1 MENVKTKVIGAF
13 KAGMLFDF
21 LANNAWEMSKDELG
35 AIAKELAYT
44 LQNVMEC
51 ELTTNQQK
59 PYREELIEG
68 LKDNLYD

>member
-21 LANNAWEMSKDELG
+21 LANNAWEMDKEDL
-35 AIAKELAYT
+35 ATIAKELAYT
-44 LQNVMEC
+44 FENVMEC

-59 PYREELIEG
+59 PYKEELIEG
-68 LKDNLYD
+68 FEDNLYD